1 VLRASHANERFPT
14 EHASHEPPLAP
25 LSFADAKAAKKQKVK
40 KEKKDKAVEAAA
52 KPAAAAKAAKTDTA
66 EKPAPKKAAEK
77 PAAAASQA
85 PGDTD
90 TPMGEAPVD
99 GAPAEGDKKFF
110 SDKHTVFVSSLSF
123 DVIEEDLREVF
134 AVCGSLKEVRVQR
147 ETQRKRERT
156 WWAQQPSCRPA
167 PNQSRAIRKQL
178 GIGRGGFTRW
188 ITTAAHG
195 GERLEQKRR
204 TPASQNSVAL
214 DPGCLMK
221 RLPDEALA

>member
-167 PNQSRAIRKQL
+167 PKPESCDSQT
-178 GIGRGGFTRW
+178 TRYW
-188 ITTAAHG
+188 AWGVYTVDH
-195 GERLEQKRR
+195 
-204 TPASQNSVAL
+204 NSGAWW
-214 DPGCLMK
+214 
-221 RLPDEALA
+221 